1 MVVFPTELAL
11 MNLRHYRA
19 DALMLLTA
27 IIWGSTFVAQR
38 LGMDHIGPFLYTGL
52 RFLVGAI
59 AVAPLIWLLR
69 KPARLGTPSRVS
81 KPMLLGSLALGCVLT
96 LGINLQQIGLMFTTV
111 TNSGFITGL
120 YVILVPVFG
129 LFIGMRT
136 HKGTWAGALLALVG
150 MVLLSV
156 GPGFQVASGDWL
168 QLVGAACW
176 AIHVLM
182 VGALASRYDPILVS
196 FVQFM
201 VCAVVSLI
209 LALIFEPIHL
219 PMIQQ
224 ALPAILYGGVL
235 AVGVAFTLQV
245 VAQKDAITSHAAI
258 ILSLEA
264 VFAALAG
271 WLILGETLSPRGLFG
286 CALMLGGM
294 LLAQL
299 VPIYME
305 RRKKPTP
312 VQQEPAGHH

>member
-1 MVVFPTELAL
+1 

-19 DALMLLTA
+19 DALMLITA
-27 IIWGSTFVAQR
+27 LIWGSTFVAQR

-52 RFLVGAI
+52 RFAIGAI
-59 AVAPLIWLLR
+59 TLLPLIWLLR
-69 KPARLGTPSRVS
+69 KPAQAGERPSRLS
-81 KPMLLGSLALGCVLT
+81 RPMLLGSLVLGLVLT

-136 HKGTWAGALLALVG
+136 HKGTWAGAVMALVG

-156 GPGFQVASGDWL
+156 SAEFTVARGDWL
-168 QLVGAACW
+168 QLVGACFW
-176 AIHVLM
+176 AVHVLL

-196 FVQFM
+196 FIQFL
-201 VCAVVSLI
+201 VCAMVSLT
-209 LALIFEPIHL
+209 LAVALEPINFSAVA
-219 PMIQQ
+219 Q
-224 ALPAILYGGVL
+224 ALPAILYGGIL

-271 WLILGETLSPRGLFG
+271 WLILGETLTPRGLLG
-286 CALMLGGM
+286 CALMLAGM
-294 LLAQL
+294 LTAQL
-299 VPIYME
+299 VPIYLD
-305 RRKKPTP
+305 RRRRPAA

>member
-1 MVVFPTELAL
+1 MAVFPTELAL

-27 IIWGSTFVAQR
+27 MIWGSTFVAQR

-271 WLILGETLSPRGLFG
+271 WLTLGETLSPRGLFG

>member
-1 MVVFPTELAL
+1 

-19 DALMLLTA
+19 DALMLITA
-27 IIWGSTFVAQR
+27 LIWGSTFVAQR

-52 RFLVGAI
+52 RFAIGAI
-59 AVAPLIWLLR
+59 TLLPLIWLLR
-69 KPARLGTPSRVS
+69 KPAQAGKRPSRLS
-81 KPMLLGSLALGCVLT
+81 RPMLLGSLVLGLVLT

-136 HKGTWAGALLALVG
+136 HKGTWAGAVMALVG

-156 GPGFQVASGDWL
+156 TAEFTVARGDWL
-168 QLVGAACW
+168 QLVGACFW
-176 AIHVLM
+176 AVHVLL

-196 FVQFM
+196 FIQFL
-201 VCAVVSLI
+201 VCAMVSLT
-209 LALIFEPIHL
+209 LAVALEPINFSAVA
-219 PMIQQ
+219 Q
-224 ALPAILYGGVL
+224 ALPAILYGGIL

-271 WLILGETLSPRGLFG
+271 WLILGETLTPRGLLG
-286 CALMLGGM
+286 CALMLAGM
-294 LLAQL
+294 LTAQL
-299 VPIYME
+299 VPIYLD
-305 RRKKPTP
+305 RRRRPAV

>member
-1 MVVFPTELAL
+1 
-11 MNLRHYRA
+11 MNFRHYRA

-27 IIWGSTFVAQR
+27 MIWGSTFVAQR

-52 RFLVGAI
+52 RFMVGAL
-59 AVAPLIWLLR
+59 AVMPLIWLLR
-69 KPARLGTPSRVS
+69 KPATAKTQSRLS
-81 KPMLLGSLALGCVLT
+81 KPMLLGSMALGAALT

-156 GPGFQVASGDWL
+156 GPGFTVASGDWL
-168 QLVGAACW
+168 QLIGAACW
-176 AIHVLM
+176 AVHVLM

-196 FVQFM
+196 FIQFM
-201 VCAVVSLI
+201 VCAVVSLS
-209 LALIFEPIHL
+209 LALVFEPIQW

-271 WLILGETLSPRGLFG
+271 WLILGETLSPRGLLG

-294 LLAQL
+294 LVAQL
-299 VPIYME
+299 VPIYLE
-305 RRKKPTP
+305 RRKQPAP

>member
-1 MVVFPTELAL
+1 

-19 DALMLLTA
+19 DALMLITA
-27 IIWGSTFVAQR
+27 LIWGSTFVAQR

-52 RFLVGAI
+52 RFAIGAI
-59 AVAPLIWLLR
+59 TLLPLIWLLR
-69 KPARLGTPSRVS
+69 KPAQAGKRPSGLSR
-81 KPMLLGSLALGCVLT
+81 PMLLGSLVLGLVLT

-136 HKGTWAGALLALVG
+136 HKGTWAGAVMALVG

-156 GPGFQVASGDWL
+156 TAEFTVARGDWL
-168 QLVGAACW
+168 QLVGACFW
-176 AIHVLM
+176 AVHVLL

-196 FVQFM
+196 FIQFL
-201 VCAVVSLI
+201 VCAVVSLT
-209 LALIFEPIHL
+209 LAVALEPINFAA
-219 PMIQQ
+219 IAQ
-224 ALPAILYGGVL
+224 ALPAILYGGIL

-271 WLILGETLSPRGLFG
+271 WLILGETLTPRGLLG
-286 CALMLGGM
+286 CALMLAGM
-294 LLAQL
+294 LTAQL
-299 VPIYME
+299 VPIYLD
-305 RRKKPTP
+305 RRRRPAV

>member
-1 MVVFPTELAL
+1 

-19 DALMLLTA
+19 DALMLITA
-27 IIWGSTFVAQR
+27 LIWGSTFVAQR

-52 RFLVGAI
+52 RFAIGAI
-59 AVAPLIWLLR
+59 TLLPLIWLLR
-69 KPARLGTPSRVS
+69 KPAQAGERTSRLSR
-81 KPMLLGSLALGCVLT
+81 PMLLGSLVLGLVLT

-136 HKGTWAGALLALVG
+136 HKGTWAGAVMALVG

-156 GPGFQVASGDWL
+156 TAEFTVARGDWL
-168 QLVGAACW
+168 QLVGACFW
-176 AIHVLM
+176 AVHVLL

-196 FVQFM
+196 FIQFL
-201 VCAVVSLI
+201 VCAVASLT
-209 LALIFEPIHL
+209 LAVALEPINFAA
-219 PMIQQ
+219 IAQ
-224 ALPAILYGGVL
+224 ALPAILYGGIL

-271 WLILGETLSPRGLFG
+271 WLILGETLTPRGLLG
-286 CALMLGGM
+286 CALMLAGM
-294 LLAQL
+294 LTAQL
-299 VPIYME
+299 VPIYLD
-305 RRKKPTP
+305 RRRRPAV

>member
-1 MVVFPTELAL
+1 

-19 DALMLLTA
+19 DALMLITA
-27 IIWGSTFVAQR
+27 LIWGSTFVAQR

-52 RFLVGAI
+52 RFAIGAI
-59 AVAPLIWLLR
+59 TLLPLIWLLR
-69 KPARLGTPSRVS
+69 KPAQAGERTSRLSR
-81 KPMLLGSLALGCVLT
+81 PMLLGSLVLGLVLT

-136 HKGTWAGALLALVG
+136 HKGTWAGAVMALVG

-156 GPGFQVASGDWL
+156 SAEFTVARGDWL
-168 QLVGAACW
+168 QLVGACFW
-176 AIHVLM
+176 AVHVLL

-196 FVQFM
+196 FIQFL
-201 VCAVVSLI
+201 VCAVVSLT
-209 LALIFEPIHL
+209 LAVALEPINFSAVA
-219 PMIQQ
+219 Q
-224 ALPAILYGGVL
+224 ALPAILYGGIL

-271 WLILGETLSPRGLFG
+271 WLILGETLTPRGLLG
-286 CALMLGGM
+286 CALMLAGM
-294 LLAQL
+294 LTAQL
-299 VPIYME
+299 VPIYLD
-305 RRKKPTP
+305 RRRRPAV

>member
-1 MVVFPTELAL
+1 

-27 IIWGSTFVAQR
+27 MIWGSTFVAQR

>member
-1 MVVFPTELAL
+1 
-11 MNLRHYRA
+11 MNFRHYRA

-27 IIWGSTFVAQR
+27 MIWGSTFVAQR

-52 RFLVGAI
+52 RFMVGAL
-59 AVAPLIWLLR
+59 AVMPLIWLLR
-69 KPARLGTPSRVS
+69 KPATAKTQSRLS
-81 KPMLLGSLALGCVLT
+81 KPMLLGSMALGAALT

-156 GPGFQVASGDWL
+156 GPGFTVASGDWL
-168 QLVGAACW
+168 QLIGAACW
-176 AIHVLM
+176 AVHVLM

-196 FVQFM
+196 FIQFM
-201 VCAVVSLI
+201 VCAVVSLA
-209 LALIFEPIHL
+209 LALVFEPIQW

-271 WLILGETLSPRGLFG
+271 WLILGETLSPRGLLG

-294 LLAQL
+294 LVAQL
-299 VPIYME
+299 VPIYLE
-305 RRKKPTP
+305 RRKQPAP